1 MLKSLKEVALDFG
14 IIGIIMSFVVAFIR
28 PFVSIKQKIRDII
41 LTFTFSML
49 AGLLLEY
56 WTIPFGV
63 KAGISGVCGLFGIWL
78 YELIVSL
85 LQYLRKNPEEV
96 LKKLDK

>member
-1 MLKSLKEVALDFG
+1 MLKSLKEVVLDFG
-14 IIGIIMSFVVAFIR
+14 IIGVIMSFVVAFIR
-28 PFVSIKQKIRDII
+28 PFVSIKQKVRDII

-56 WTIPFGV
+56 WAIPFSV

-78 YELIVSL
+78 YELIISI
-85 LQYLRKNPEEV
+85 LQYLRKNPEEI

>member
-14 IIGIIMSFVVAFIR
+14 TIGIIMSFVVAFVR
-28 PFVSIKQKIRDII
+28 PFVSIKQKVRDII

-78 YELIVSL
+78 YELIIAM

>member
-1 MLKSLKEVALDFG
+1 MLKTLKEAAIDFG
-14 IIGIIMSFVVAFIR
+14 TIGIIMSIVVAFIR
-28 PFVSIKQKIRDII
+28 PFVSIRQKIRDVI

-63 KAGISGVCGLFGIWL
+63 KAGLSGVCGLFSIWL
-78 YELIVSL
+78 YELIVSFL
-85 LQYLRKNPEEV
+85 LYLRKNPGEV

>member
-1 MLKSLKEVALDFG
+1 MLKSLKEVAIDFG
-14 IIGIIMSFVVAFIR
+14 MIGVIMSFVVAFVR
-28 PFVSIKQKIRDII
+28 PFVSIKQKIRDIL

-85 LQYLRKNPEEV
+85 LLYLRKNPEKI

>member
-1 MLKSLKEVALDFG
+1 MLKSLKEAAIDFG
-14 IIGIIMSFVVAFIR
+14 MIGVIMSFVVAFVR

-78 YELIVSL
+78 YELIISL
-85 LQYLRKNPEEV
+85 LQYLRKNPGEI

>member
-1 MLKSLKEVALDFG
+1 MLKSLKEVAIDFG
-14 IIGIIMSFVVAFIR
+14 MIGVIMSFVVAFIR
-28 PFVSIKQKIRDII
+28 PFVSIKQKIRDIL

-56 WTIPFGV
+56 WAIPFGV

-78 YELIVSL
+78 YELIVAL
-85 LQYLRKNPEEV
+85 LLYLRKNPEKV

>member
-14 IIGIIMSFVVAFIR
+14 IIGIIMSFVVAFVR
-28 PFVSIKQKIRDII
+28 PFVSIKQKVRDII

-56 WTIPFGV
+56 WAIPFGV

-78 YELIVSL
+78 YDLIISM

>member
-1 MLKSLKEVALDFG
+1 MLKTLKETALDFCT
-14 IIGIIMSFVVAFIR
+14 IGVIMSFIVAFIR
-28 PFVSIKQKIRDII
+28 PYVSIKQKIRDIL

-56 WTIPFGV
+56 WAIPFGV

-78 YELIVSL
+78 YELVVAI
-85 LQYLRKNPEEV
+85 LQYARRHPEEV

>member
-14 IIGIIMSFVVAFIR
+14 IIGIIMSFVVAFVR
-28 PFVSIKQKIRDII
+28 PFVSIKQKVRDII

-56 WTIPFGV
+56 WAIPFGV

-78 YELIVSL
+78 YELITSV
-85 LQYLRKNPEEV
+85 LQYIRKHPEEV

>member
-14 IIGIIMSFVVAFIR
+14 TIGIIMSFVVAFVR
-28 PFVSIKQKIRDII
+28 PFVSIKQKVRDII

-78 YELIVSL
+78 YELIISM

>member
-1 MLKSLKEVALDFG
+1 MLKSLKEVAIDFG
-14 IIGIIMSFVVAFIR
+14 MIGVIMSFVVAFVR
-28 PFVSIKQKIRDII
+28 PFISIKQKIRDIL

-56 WTIPFGV
+56 WAIPFGV

-85 LQYLRKNPEEV
+85 LLYLRKNPEKV

>member
-1 MLKSLKEVALDFG
+1 MLKTIKEVAIDFG
-14 IIGIIMSFVVAFIR
+14 VIGLIMSIVVAFVR
-28 PFVSIKQKIRDII
+28 PFTSLKQKVRDVM

-56 WTIPFGV
+56 WAIPFAV

-78 YELIVSL
+78 YELIVAV
-85 LQYLRKNPEEV
+85 LQHLQQHPEEV
-96 LKKLDK
+96 

>member
-1 MLKSLKEVALDFG
+1 MLKSLKEAAIDFG
-14 IIGIIMSFVVAFIR
+14 MIGVIMSFVVAFVR

-56 WTIPFGV
+56 WAIPFGV

-78 YELIVSL
+78 YELIISL
-85 LQYLRKNPEEV
+85 LQYLRKNPGEI

>member
-1 MLKSLKEVALDFG
+1 MLKSLKEAAIDFG
-14 IIGIIMSFVVAFIR
+14 MIGVIMSFVVAFIR
-28 PFVSIKQKIRDII
+28 PFVSIKQKIRDIL

-85 LQYLRKNPEEV
+85 LLYLRKNPEKI

>member
-14 IIGIIMSFVVAFIR
+14 IIGIIMSFVVAFVR
-28 PFVSIKQKIRDII
+28 PFVSIKQKVRDII

-78 YELIVSL
+78 YELIIAM

>member
-1 MLKSLKEVALDFG
+1 MLKSLKEVAVDFG
-14 IIGIIMSFVVAFIR
+14 MIGVIMSFVVAFVR
-28 PFVSIKQKIRDII
+28 PFISIKQKIRDIL

-56 WTIPFGV
+56 WAIPFGV

-78 YELIVSL
+78 YDLIISL
-85 LQYLRKNPEEV
+85 LLYLRKNPEKI
-96 LKKLDK
+96 LKNLDK

>member
-1 MLKSLKEVALDFG
+1 MLKSLKEVAVDFG
-14 IIGIIMSFVVAFIR
+14 MIGVIMSFVVAFVR
-28 PFVSIKQKIRDII
+28 PFVSIKQKIRDIL

-56 WTIPFGV
+56 WAIPFGV

-85 LQYLRKNPEEV
+85 LLYLRKNPEKI

>member
-1 MLKSLKEVALDFG
+1 MLKSLKEVAIDFG
-14 IIGIIMSFVVAFIR
+14 MIGVIMSFVVAFVR
-28 PFVSIKQKIRDII
+28 PFISIKQKIRDIL

-56 WTIPFGV
+56 WAIPFGV

-78 YELIVSL
+78 YELIVAL
-85 LQYLRKNPEEV
+85 LLYLRKNPEKV

>member
-1 MLKSLKEVALDFG
+1 MLKSLKEVAIDFG
-14 IIGIIMSFVVAFIR
+14 MIGVIMSFVVAFIR
-28 PFVSIKQKIRDII
+28 PFVSIKQKVRDII

-56 WTIPFGV
+56 CAIPFGV